1 MSSSLLIL
9 ATALQVGPF
18 YEQKPDYAALRPFYS
33 RESETTDVLW
43 PVFTAHRDWWRFCC
57 IVDFKSHATDEGYQF
72 SIVPVWFNGVDKGT
86 GPYMGLFPL
95 WGAHPHVLFMY
106 DVRFCLWPL
115 WMTYK
120 MPRPSRAEW
129 LETTSVL
136 WPFFSWRSD
145 GSWSFWPLY
154 SLNKRRESTCRAALW
169 PLATWASYEEDRD
182 TAGEGCSWMV
192 WPLYGRVRRARETQD
207 LWLPPFFSF
216 AETASR
222 GGLPPRTRLRCP
234 WPFFEYET
242 GPSRRRL
249 SIWPFYESDT
259 AHSYLTGE
267 VSSRVVR
274 FGWKLVELYDDET
287 RVFPFYASGRG
298 HFRLWPF
305 WESETD
311 EKTGV
316 SRGRFLSLFPVRWVP
331 AVDRNWSK
339 FWTFYET
346 ETRPS
351 GETLH
356 TLFWGLVRWR
366 TGVEA
371 PRTE

>member
-1 MSSSLLIL
+1 ML
-9 ATALQVGPF
+9 AAALQIGPF
-18 YEQKPDYAALRPFYS
+18 FERKPDYAALRPFYS
-33 RESETTDVLW
+33 SEGEVSDVLW
-43 PVFTAHRDWWRFCC
+43 PVFSAHRDWWRFCC

-72 SIVPVWFNGVDKGT
+72 SIVPVWFNGVDKET